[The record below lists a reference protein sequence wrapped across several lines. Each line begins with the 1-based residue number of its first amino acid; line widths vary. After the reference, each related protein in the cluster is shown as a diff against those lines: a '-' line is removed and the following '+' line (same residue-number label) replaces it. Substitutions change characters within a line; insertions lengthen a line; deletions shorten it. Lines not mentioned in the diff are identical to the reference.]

1 MNSPIL
7 RKFKSVAEPVE
18 AHPPTFLS
26 NVDKRES
33 TF

>member
-1 MNSPIL
+1 MSYPIL
-7 RKFKSVAEPVE
+7 GEFKSVAEPVE